1 VFVCCLCVTHCVC
14 VYVCVCEV
22 GVKLCYGA
30 DLVEGV
36 APCSSL
42 ILCRVIVMGVY
53 MDTSRRKRCG
63 VGRWRKLLA
72 NSVGVRALL
81 LVLFMNFMVSSVA
94 KTESIPH
101 FANYGVLLDANA
113 VGTELTIF
121 RWDPRVFESPYPAV
135 SVPTTEYVIDHA
147 APFVGDLC
155 DSANTD
161 TLGCVTGAL
170 SPLLQAAKDALF
182 NIGCSEFSTVPVYFK
197 GTDLFRRFHQNESS
211 SILQAV
217 RSVLSDDTIN
227 PFYFQSSMARIIS
240 GEEQAVFT
248 WACVNLLRDSLI
260 PSFLLQ
266 NATNSSYVSSAF
278 QRYPTGKITSKLDDD
293 YVGIVDLD
301 AVSTQ
306 IAFVVPRQVSDAT
319 FACFVSYTDIDVF
332 H

>member
-1 VFVCCLCVTHCVC
+1 
-14 VYVCVCEV
+14 VCEV
-22 GVKLCYGA
+22 CVKLCYGA

-42 ILCRVIVMGVY
+42 ILCRVIVMGIY

-182 NIGCSEFSTVPVYFK
+182 NMAAASLVLCPY
-197 GTDLFRRFHQNESS
+197 
-211 SILQAV
+211 ILKEPTCFGDFIRMKAV
-217 RSVLSDDTIN
+217 A
-227 PFYFQSSMARIIS
+227 FYKQF
-240 GEEQAVFT
+240 
-248 WACVNLLRDSLI
+248 D
-260 PSFLLQ
+260 
-266 NATNSSYVSSAF
+266 
-278 QRYPTGKITSKLDDD
+278 RYYLMIL
-293 YVGIVDLD
+293 
-301 AVSTQ
+301 
-306 IAFVVPRQVSDAT
+306 
-319 FACFVSYTDIDVF
+319 
-332 H
+332 